1 MRLLVHVEG
10 ETEETFINEVLGPHL
25 LSKGYSKVSAR
36 LIGNARQ
43 RSQRGGIKAWQTVRK
58 EIMNHLRADRQSV
71 ATTMIDYYGLPQR
84 GSGAWPS
91 RATAGALPFPRNAEA
106 VEAALSVDIA
116 AHMGRGFNPSRFVP
130 HVVLHEFEA
139 LLFSD
144 CTGFARGMER
154 PDLGPRLQAIR
165 DGFSCPEE
173 IDDSPVT
180 APSKR
185 VTALIPEY
193 QKPLMGTLA
202 ALEIGLA
209 TMRIPVKK
217 ATHSGNKKPPGGW
230 SNPDT
235 ATISGWLF

>member
-58 EIMNHLRADRQSV
+58 EIMSHLRADRQSV

-106 VEAALSVDIA
+106 VEAALSVDIT

-185 VTALIPEY
+185 VAALMPEY

-209 TMRIPVKK
+209 TIRAECPHFRNWMERLERLPLQHE
-217 ATHSGNKKPPGGW
+217 T
-230 SNPDT
+230 
-235 ATISGWLF
+235 